1 MATATG
7 ERAATARAGGFERI
21 LGPLQSLG
29 RSLMLPIAVMP
40 AAALLLRLG
49 QPDLLDLPWMAA
61 AGDAVFSN
69 LAMIFAVGIAFGLAG
84 GEGAAALAGLVGY
97 LVFQGVFEAL
107 IPQVDGE
114 PDPNVNMGVLS
125 GIIVGLVAA
134 ALYKRYSDIRLPD
147 YLAFFGGK
155 RFVPIVTAVAC
166 LALGAF
172 FGLVWPFVQ
181 TGVNAAGE
189 AIVGLGA
196 LGTGLYGF
204 FNRLLIPIGLHH
216 VLNTYVWFQL
226 GTFEGP
232 DGPVNG
238 EITRY
243 FAGDPNA
250 GLFLSGFFP
259 IMMFGLPAAC
269 LAMIRHARLPKVAAG
284 ILLSAAFAS
293 ILTGVTEPIEFAF
306 MFVAPLLYLV
316 HAVLTGTALAV
327 ATLLDIHIGFGFS
340 AGLIDYVL
348 NFSKDNTTRPLL
360 LLGVGLVYF
369 VIYYVVF
376 SFFIRRFDL
385 ATPGRGEA
393 STGLSSDWILPE
405 SQRGPRPGEENAGK
419 AHAGAS
425 AERDPDDVLAENVLA
440 ALGGRSNV
448 GSVEGCIT
456 RLRLSVEDSDR
467 IDDARLKELGAAGV
481 VKRGRVAQ
489 VVMGTQSDRIAAR
502 INRLLKERVPDQ
514 APDATLPPAASATE
528 GRGWNDV
535 LAEDVLATRI
545 LAPISGKVVP
555 LSEVHDEVF
564 ATGVAGQGVAI
575 VPSESGEAVAPV
587 SGRLVKLFEG
597 GHAFG
602 IETANGI
609 EMIVH
614 VGLDTIEMEGGGF
627 EKLAT
632 EGDDVE
638 AGQPIVRFDLEAIE
652 EAGYDPI
659 TPVVVTNP
667 DDHPVGDAKT
677 GEVRAGEP
685 LFETR

>member
-7 ERAATARAGGFERI
+7 ERAATVRGGGFERV
-21 LGPLQSLG
+21 LGPLQNLG

-155 RFVPIVTAVAC
+155 RFVPIATAVAC

-181 TGVNAAGE
+181 IGVNAVGE

-250 GLFLSGFFP
+250 GLFLAGFFP

-293 ILTGVTEPIEFAF
+293 VLTGVTEPIEFSF

-376 SFFIRRFDL
+376 SFFIKRFDL

-405 SQRGPRPGEENAGK
+405 SQRGPRPGEEEPAT
-419 AHAGAS
+419 APAAD
-425 AERDPDDVLAENVLA
+425 RDPDDVLAENVLA
-440 ALGGRSNV
+440 ALGGRENV

-456 RLRLSVEDSDR
+456 RLRLSVQDSEQ
-467 IDDARLKELGAAGV
+467 INDARLKTLGAAGV

-502 INRLLKERVPDQ
+502 INRLLKERVPEQ
-514 APDATLPPAASATE
+514 APDATLPPAASVTE
-528 GRGWNDV
+528 GRDRDDV

-545 LAPISGKVVP
+545 LAPISGEAVP
-555 LSEVHDEVF
+555 LSEVPDEVF

-575 VPSESGEAVAPV
+575 VPSGSGEAVAPV
-587 SGRLVKLFEG
+587 SGTLVKLFEG

-602 IETANGI
+602 IETADGI

-614 VGLDTIEMEGGGF
+614 IGLDTVEMDGGGF
-627 EKLAT
+627 EKLAA
-632 EGDDVE
+632 EEDEVE
-638 AGQPIVRFDLEAIE
+638 AGQPIVRFDLEAIRA
-652 EAGYDPI
+652 AGYDPV

-667 DDHPVGDAKT
+667 DEHPVSGQATGQISAGDF
-677 GEVRAGEP
+677 
-685 LFETR
+685 LFEAG